1 MKHKRII
8 GYISAVMGVILFLSL
23 YVIVCL
29 VQEAQVP
36 SLRHWIVLLGYLS
49 TGLFGFGFFTVL
61 LDKRKQKEGIPY
73 ERPRN

>member
-8 GYISAVMGVILFLSL
+8 GYISSITGVLLFLSL

-29 VQEAQVP
+29 VQEEHVP
-36 SLRHWIVLLGYLS
+36 SLRHWVVLLGYIS
-49 TGLFGFGFFTVL
+49 IGLFGFGFFTIL
-61 LDKRKQKEGIPY
+61 LDKRKKKEGIQY

>member
-8 GYISAVMGVILFLSL
+8 GYVSAVMGVILFLSL
-23 YVIVCL
+23 YIIVCL
-29 VQEAQVP
+29 VQEEQVP
-36 SLRHWIVLLGYLS
+36 SLRHWIVWLGYIS

-61 LDKRKQKEGIPY
+61 LDKRKQKEVIPY

>member
-8 GYISAVMGVILFLSL
+8 GYVSAVMGVILFLSL
-23 YVIVCL
+23 YIIVCL
-29 VQEAQVP
+29 VQEEQVP
-36 SLRHWIVLLGYLS
+36 SLRHWIVWLGYIS